1 MSKNVLAGTS
11 APHAPERGHGSA
23 IPERILERIRGLG
36 HRTVTMWPYPDP
48 CNHSPG
54 ELARI
59 VSDYCVAYRGCT
71 YPQLGGGPYG
81 ASRTTDRYA
90 EACHDAFRH
99 TSVWRF
105 HRSGRFKEYAALRE
119 DLVDVDGLSGA
130 PPTSPLPPDGG
141 RSRYLEPIWLLYG
154 MSEVFAFAS
163 GLAASAGSR
172 YAVSVAFSGMGGRAL
187 DIRTPRRIAFQDE
200 HRSRED
206 HIELE
211 PAAVDPIL
219 GVALHGRIALEKTLE
234 VLGRF
239 GWGGDRQRKILE
251 YDQEMF
257 FAKARWE
264 YLEGCGGEW
273 DKPA

>member
-11 APHAPERGHGSA
+11 APRAPLHGCGSA
-23 IPERILERIRGLG
+23 IPERVLERIRGLG

-48 CNHSPG
+48 CGYSPG

-71 YPQLGGGPYG
+71 YPHLGGGPYG
-81 ASRTTDRYA
+81 MSRTTGKYA
-90 EACHDAFRH
+90 EACHDAFGH
-99 TSVWRF
+99 TSVWKFDRG
-105 HRSGRFKEYAALRE
+105 GRFKEYAALRE
-119 DLVDVDGLSGA
+119 DLVDVDGLPATPPAA
-130 PPTSPLPPDGG
+130 PPPPPDGC
-141 RSRYLEPIWLLYG
+141 RPRYLEPIWLLYG

-163 GLAASAGSR
+163 GLAASAGSK
-172 YAVSVAFSGMGGRAL
+172 YAVSVAFSGMGDRAL
-187 DIRTPRRIAFQDE
+187 DIRTPGRIGFEDE

-206 HIELE
+206 SIDME
-211 PAAVDPIL
+211 PVAVDPIL
-219 GVALHGRIALEKTLE
+219 GAVLHGRIALEKTLE

-264 YLEGCGGEW
+264 
-273 DKPA
+273 